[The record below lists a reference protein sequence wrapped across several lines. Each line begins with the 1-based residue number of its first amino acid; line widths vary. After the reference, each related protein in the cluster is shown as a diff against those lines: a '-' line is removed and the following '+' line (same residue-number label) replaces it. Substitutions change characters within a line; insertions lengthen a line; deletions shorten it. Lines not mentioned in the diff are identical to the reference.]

1 MIIVGGLD
9 DNKNSEEPS
18 EACHL
23 ESDNFVCTVEY
34 AYLNYFMDYP
44 LLFVVDN
51 DSKKCWN
58 KTLEFIEFWKFCKA
72 WVE

>member
-9 DNKNSEEPS
+9 DNKQSEEPS

-51 DSKKCWN
+51 DSKKC
-58 KTLEFIEFWKFCKA
+58 
-72 WVE
+72 